1 MFSISA
7 FFTKLKYNTILLYS
21 GEDGSARQ
29 IQKCFMKRRLGLPSN
44 YLTATLL
51 NRLQQFNRYIPYL
64 PGIGAKFETDDIR
77 EMLHEALP
85 SYVHVIISTSD
96 YKWEDGT
103 KTDSEVSSYFDRLI
117 VIGTMARTAHD
128 KPKTVHKRADS
139 KHSKFT
145 KNNTFKGQNKKKPY
159 SKCAFCGN
167 TGHEET
173 KCRIKA
179 KASADAQNTNL
190 SYRKTMSS
198 M

>member
-1 MFSISA
+1 
-7 FFTKLKYNTILLYS
+7 
-21 GEDGSARQ
+21 
-29 IQKCFMKRRLGLPSN
+29 MKRRLGLHSN

-64 PGIGAKFETDDIR
+64 LGIGAKFETDDIR

-145 KNNTFKGQNKKKPY
+145 KNNTFKGQNKKKPLRV
-159 SKCAFCGN
+159 KTKRNPIPNVPFV
-167 TGHEET
+167 ET
-173 KCRIKA
+173 LAMRKPNAVSRQRPVQTPRKRL
-179 KASADAQNTNL
+179 NTNL